1 MIPKK
6 TGRADLEH
14 RRTAFFVTGLIIAL
28 AAVLISFEWTSIPR
42 TSYSINSLNEIEFEN
57 EIIPVTRREEPRTLP
72 EPATPEIMD
81 MIDIV
86 DNDIDVKDFIVD
98 FEVTRDTR
106 YDYYVPQVEPEVI
119 KPEPDFFY
127 KVEDMPEFNGGDP
140 DIEFRKYI
148 VKHLVYPEIAAINGV
163 SGTVYVQFEIDP
175 SGNLVNPVI
184 YRGADPA
191 LDGEALRV
199 ILSSPRWTPGKQRGK
214 AVKVR
219 YIFPVRFVL
228 Q

>member
-6 TGRADLEH
+6 FGRADIEH
-14 RRTAFFVTGLIIAL
+14 RRTAFFVTGLIITL
-28 AAVLISFEWTSIPR
+28 AAVLISFEWNAIPR
-42 TSYSINSLNEIEFEN
+42 TSYSINAVNEIDFEN

-81 MIDIV
+81 VIDVV

-98 FEVTRDTR
+98 FEVTGETR

-119 KPEPDFFY
+119 NPEPDFFY
-127 KVEDMPEFNGGDP
+127 RVEEMPEFNGGDP
-140 DIEFRKYI
+140 GAEFRKYI

-175 SGNLVNPVI
+175 SGNLDN
-184 YRGADPA
+184 
-191 LDGEALRV
+191 
-199 ILSSPRWTPGKQRGK
+199 
-214 AVKVR
+214 
-219 YIFPVRFVL
+219 PVRFVL